1 MTKKK
6 KKEEK
11 GPPRPKRMER
21 RFTPQSPYNPWLVR
35 GVGAVGAMGL
45 GAGSWAYS
53 YAHSFEGDEKLKPI
67 PAYIIAAG
75 AVLSGIGIW
84 LGTSSDAVLRV
95 GAPGIG
101 MEKGDVRRMPW
112 WAVSQIQWD
121 GSSDALVIVGH
132 DESGSPWTFKVA
144 QKSNPEA
151 LAWIIKEAE
160 ARIPKKVKVP
170 DSVLEALPR
179 AHLHAGTRI
188 ELEPLQ
194 VVGRRCAASDKAIS
208 YEPDARVCEQC
219 ERVYFKR
226 NVPKKCKCGAKLD
239 ALRTSVQLEDDEND
253 DDDDELEDDD
263 TSPDSED
270 APESD
275 RDEKK
280 GARAPENAK

>member
-1 MTKKK
+1 MSKKK
-6 KKEEK
+6 KKDEAK
-11 GPPRPKRMER
+11 GPPKPKRIER

-35 GVGAVGAMGL
+35 GIGALGAMGL

-53 YAHSFEGDEKLKPI
+53 YAHSFEGDEKLKPL
-67 PAYIIAAG
+67 PAYIIAGGAILAG
-75 AVLSGIGIW
+75 VGIW
-84 LGTSSDAVLRV
+84 LGTSSDAVIRV

-112 WAVSQIQWD
+112 WAVSQVQWD
-121 GSSDALVIVGH
+121 GSNEAVVIVGH
-132 DESGSPWTFKVA
+132 DEAGTPWTFKVPL
-144 QKSNPEA
+144 KSNPEA
-151 LAWIIKEAE
+151 LAWILKEAE

-170 DSVLEALPR
+170 ESVQESLPK

-188 ELEPLQ
+188 DLEPLQ

-226 NVPKKCKCGAKLD
+226 NVPKKCKCGANLT
-239 ALRTSVQLEDDEND
+239 ALRTSVQLEDEEEDE
-253 DDDDELEDDD
+253 DELEDDD

-270 APESD
+270 APDSG
-275 RDEKK
+275 RDGDK
-280 GARAPENAK
+280 ATAENAK